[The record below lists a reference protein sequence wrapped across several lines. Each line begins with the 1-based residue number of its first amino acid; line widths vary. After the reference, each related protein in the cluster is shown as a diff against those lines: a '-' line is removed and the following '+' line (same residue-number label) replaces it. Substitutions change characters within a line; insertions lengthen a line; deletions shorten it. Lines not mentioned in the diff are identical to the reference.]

1 MKRTKTK
8 RRLRKW
14 VKVTLHILL
23 IIIIG
28 LILGLIFKKG
38 IDDFDD
44 LARKCDQDRGYTCS
58 YYDVRQ
64 YSLGK

>member
-1 MKRTKTK
+1 MKKRKLKT
-8 RRLRKW
+8 W
-14 VKVTLHILL
+14 VRVTLKILL
-23 IIIIG
+23 TIFIG

-38 IDDFDD
+38 VDDFEE
-44 LARKCDQDRGYTCS
+44 LARQCDQDRGYTCS